1 LKQFFKLNCKE
12 PVVLEPGPTLP
23 FSGALITKGFASKTP
38 LENEVPP
45 LLEES
50 SLDVDFYPVFL
61 NLFLL
66 FFHIQ
71 SKFSHVIER
80 PVRLQPNHIR
90 NFFI

>member
-61 NLFLL
+61 TSFCCFSTFKASFLMSL
-66 FFHIQ
+66 NVQ
-71 SKFSHVIER
+71 
-80 PVRLQPNHIR
+80 
-90 NFFI
+90 